1 MALHGIF
8 ADAAGIRLGP
18 VGAEEKAFVHFAIIE
33 VKNSLAIASID
44 IYLRYLSKDIFTQ
57 RELFDQRVQYRN
69 DFTFVSRSFF
79 FFFVTR
85 PIIPNVGYD
94 KYRTEPSLRF
104 IISHNRITQNG

>member
-79 FFFVTR
+79 FFLPYTSDYPQR
-85 PIIPNVGYD
+85 
-94 KYRTEPSLRF
+94 
-104 IISHNRITQNG
+104 RIR